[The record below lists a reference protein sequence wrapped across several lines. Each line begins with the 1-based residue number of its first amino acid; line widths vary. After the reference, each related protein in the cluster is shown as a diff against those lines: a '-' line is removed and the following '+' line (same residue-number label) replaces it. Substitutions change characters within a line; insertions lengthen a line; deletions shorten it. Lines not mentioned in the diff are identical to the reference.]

1 MNVKTLKIHITN
13 SHPNN
18 KRLDLSEVRVGT
30 LPVSVLGKITPI
42 FKVIYICLW
51 YVQSLQKV
59 ESSTQQPLK

>member
-30 LPVSVLGKITPI
+30 LPVSVLEKITPMHRKNRRWQNRNRKK
-42 FKVIYICLW
+42 FFGNYEEK
-51 YVQSLQKV
+51 
-59 ESSTQQPLK
+59 E

>member
-30 LPVSVLGKITPI
+30 LPVSVLEKITPMHGENRRWQNRNRKK
-42 FKVIYICLW
+42 FFGNYEEK
-51 YVQSLQKV
+51 
-59 ESSTQQPLK
+59 E